1 MLGMWAVCCM
11 ACNMIPRVLS
21 DPALPRVLSDPA
33 LLPLP
38 PPSSIPTG
46 ERLVGELAP
55 ELAPMLA
62 ALQMPANFVPV
73 TNDVLKE
80 MMRRGITR
88 AQLLATLQI
97 MGGEVPEAV
106 TQLLRWAKARGLDV
120 KVLSDCNSVFIDSI
134 LAGAQLS
141 EYVQEV
147 ITNQAGFATSCCTAE
162 EDAPGL
168 GAAAASSEGSNT
180 SSSSSEERAYLSISP
195 RVDYHKAKHGCG
207 LCPENLCKGR
217 ELSAIQQQQL
227 YDRIVYA
234 GDGANDICPALQLR
248 KGDVLLAR
256 AGHALAE
263 YVAAARED
271 SSLRQVEAAVHFWED
286 HAQLAALVQRFA

>member
-1 MLGMWAVCCM
+1 
-11 ACNMIPRVLS
+11 
-21 DPALPRVLSDPA
+21 
-33 LLPLP
+33 
-38 PPSSIPTG
+38 
-46 ERLVGELAP
+46 
-55 ELAPMLA
+55 MLA

-88 AQLLATLQI
+88 SQLLTTLQI
-97 MGGEVPEAV
+97 MGGEVPTAV

-141 EYVQEV
+141 GCVQEV
-147 ITNQAGFATSCCTAE
+147 ITNQAGFASSCCTAQ

-168 GAAAASSEGSNT
+168 GAAASSAASSSSSSDEGG
-180 SSSSSEERAYLSISP
+180 SSSEERSYLSISP
-195 RVDYHKAKHGCG
+195 RVDYHKSKHGCG

-217 ELSAIQQQQL
+217 ELATIQQQQL

-263 YVAAARED
+263 YVAAAGGD
-271 SSLRQVEAAVHFWED
+271 ASLRQVEADVHLWED
-286 HAQLAALVQRFA
+286 HAQLAALVQQFA